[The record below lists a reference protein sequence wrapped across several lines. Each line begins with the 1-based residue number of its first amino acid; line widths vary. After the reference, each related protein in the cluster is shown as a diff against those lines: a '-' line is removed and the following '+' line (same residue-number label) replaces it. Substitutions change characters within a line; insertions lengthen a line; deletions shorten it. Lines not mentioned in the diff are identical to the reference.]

1 MHDVAV
7 DAYPIVHGAVILQLV
22 AAPGPLQKQGP
33 EPYGIYPPRDLQNR
47 RPLTRAERSGFL
59 ETSRYAD
66 VMAFIDSLK
75 ATSRNIYV
83 TTMGRTSQG
92 RDIPIVVI
100 SRPIVRTP
108 ADAKRLNRPIVYVQ
122 GNIHGGEVEGK
133 EALLS
138 LLRDLD
144 HDQYQNVIDSL
155 VIVAAPIYNHPRR
168 PARPDRGA
176 AARVSGSKTKGT
188 GPLN

>member
-1 MHDVAV
+1 VSLERFPVLAFLLL
-7 DAYPIVHGAVILQLV
+7 AACG
-22 AAPGPLQKQGP
+22 APGPSTQSGP
-33 EPYGIYPPRDLQNR
+33 EPYGIYPPRDLRSR
-47 RPLTRAERSGFL
+47 RPLTRAERSGFS

-66 VMAFIDSLK
+66 VVAFIDSLK
-75 ATSRNIYV
+75 AASGNVYV

-92 RDIPIVVI
+92 RDIPIVVL
-100 SRPIVRTP
+100 SRPIVRSP

-144 HDQYQNVIDSL
+144 RDQYQNVIDSL
-155 VIVAAPIYNHPRR
+155 VIVAAPI
-168 PARPDRGA
+168 
-176 AARVSGSKTKGT
+176 
-188 GPLN
+188 

>member
-1 MHDVAV
+1 
-7 DAYPIVHGAVILQLV
+7 
-22 AAPGPLQKQGP
+22 
-33 EPYGIYPPRDLQNR
+33 
-47 RPLTRAERSGFL
+47 
-59 ETSRYAD
+59 
-66 VMAFIDSLK
+66 MAFIDSLK

-155 VIVAAPIYNHPRR
+155 VIVAAPIYNVDGNEERPGHRR
-168 PARPDRGA
+168 PTRQRAGA
-176 AARVSGSKTKGT
+176 
-188 GPLN
+188 

>member
-1 MHDVAV
+1 M
-7 DAYPIVHGAVILQLV
+7 
-22 AAPGPLQKQGP
+22 
-33 EPYGIYPPRDLQNR
+33 
-47 RPLTRAERSGFL
+47 

-155 VIVAAPIYNHPRR
+155 VIVAAPIYNVDGNE
-168 PARPDRGA
+168 A
-176 AARVSGSKTKGT
+176 V
-188 GPLN
+188 GPQEQNRTEQNGEIGRAHV